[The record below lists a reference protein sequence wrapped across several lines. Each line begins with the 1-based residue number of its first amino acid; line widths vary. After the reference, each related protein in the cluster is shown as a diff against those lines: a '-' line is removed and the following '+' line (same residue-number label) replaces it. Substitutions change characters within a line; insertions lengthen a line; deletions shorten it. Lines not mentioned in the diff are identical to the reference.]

1 MDSPRRLHVQSRR
14 LCFLLCLL
22 TVVALC
28 LPDQQ
33 SQPGTLAD
41 SAPPHPL
48 TIRTDVPLVVLPVTV
63 TDSRGKTI
71 DGLTVADF
79 LVLDNGKPR
88 QAQVDSSD
96 ALTSPIA
103 LAAVLQTSDISAAV
117 LAKLRKIGGMIQEG
131 LSGDRGEAAV
141 IGFSSEARVLQDF
154 TRDANKIEDAFRTLR
169 GSGNASG
176 CMLDGL
182 DLALSLLADR
192 PRNPRREILLV
203 SETRDRGSKA
213 KLEDVVE
220 HAQRLNVT
228 IYSLSYSV
236 YTTAFTSKPSDT
248 PKSTEGTGL
257 LGLITEPARLARTN
271 TVEVL
276 TAATGGRH
284 LGFTRQAGLE
294 EDVLKVSKEIHSRYL
309 VSFTPPHE
317 AAGSFHT
324 VEIQIKDRPGAIVRT
339 RPGYWTAGSN

>member
-1 MDSPRRLHVQSRR
+1 VQCRQAS
-14 LCFLLCLL
+14 CLL
-22 TVVALC
+22 SLLLAITLTSFARQLA
-28 LPDQQ
+28 
-33 SQPGTLAD
+33 QPGTLA
-41 SAPPHPL
+41 APSSGQPL
-48 TIRTDVPLVVLPVTV
+48 TIRTEVPLVVLPVTV
-63 TDSRGKTI
+63 TDSRGKAI

-79 LVLDNGKPR
+79 VVLDNGKPR

-96 ALTSPIA
+96 ALTSPVA

-141 IGFSSEARVLQDF
+141 IGFSSEPKVLQDF
-154 TRDANKIEDAFRTLR
+154 TRDANKIDDAFRELR
-169 GSGNASG
+169 GSGNTSG
-176 CMLDGL
+176 CMLDAL
-182 DLALSLLADR
+182 DLALNLLSER
-192 PRNPRREILLV
+192 LLNPRREILLI

-213 KLEDVVE
+213 KLQDVVE

-236 YTTAFTSKPSDT
+236 YMTAFTSKPSDT
-248 PKSTEGTGL
+248 PQTTEGTGL
-257 LGLITEPARLARTN
+257 LGLITEPARLAKTN
-271 TVEVL
+271 TVEAL

-284 LGFTRQAGLE
+284 LSFTRQAGLE

-317 AAGSFHT
+317 ATGSFHT
-324 VEIQIKDRPGAIVRT
+324 LEIQIKDRPEAIVRT
-339 RPGYWTAGSN
+339 RPGYWTMASN

>member
-1 MDSPRRLHVQSRR
+1 
-14 LCFLLCLL
+14 
-22 TVVALC
+22 
-28 LPDQQ
+28 
-33 SQPGTLAD
+33 
-41 SAPPHPL
+41 L

-79 LVLDNGKPR
+79 VVLDNGKPR

-96 ALTSPIA
+96 ALTSPVA

-117 LAKLRKIGGMIQEG
+117 LAKLRKIGGMIQET

-141 IGFSSEARVLQDF
+141 VGFSSEAKVLQDF
-154 TRDANKIEDAFRTLR
+154 TRDADKIEDAFRTLR
-169 GSGNASG
+169 GSGNTSG

-182 DLALSLLADR
+182 DLALNLLGER

-203 SETRDRGSKA
+203 SESRDRGSKA
-213 KLEDVVE
+213 KLQDVVE
-220 HAQRLNVT
+220 RAQRLNVT

-248 PKSTEGTGL
+248 PQSTSGTGL
-257 LGLITEPARLARTN
+257 IGLITEPARLAKTN
-271 TVEVL
+271 TVEAL

-284 LGFTRQAGLE
+284 LAFTRQAGLE
-294 EDVLKVSKEIHSRYL
+294 EDVMKVSKEIHSRYL

-317 AAGSFHT
+317 MEPSFHA
-324 VEIQIKDRPGAIVRT
+324 VEIQIRDRPDAVVRT